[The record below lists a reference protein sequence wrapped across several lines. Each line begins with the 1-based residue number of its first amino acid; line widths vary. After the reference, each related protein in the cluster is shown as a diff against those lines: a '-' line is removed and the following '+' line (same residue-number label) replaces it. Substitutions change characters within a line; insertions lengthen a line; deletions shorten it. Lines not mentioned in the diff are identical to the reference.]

1 MKKKLLALVMCAA
14 VAVVFSV
21 VPQASED
28 ALAADNVENRS
39 IENSIVKKNKELR
52 GLWLAF
58 YDYKSVGLYNKNKAT
73 FTKNADKVM
82 KKAKETK
89 CNAIFVHVRAFDD
102 AIWKSKTFRGSK
114 DLVSNSKAS
123 KVANKA
129 YSYDPLKILCAK
141 ANKYGL
147 EVHAWMNP
155 YRITYTKYYN
165 PALKSSRDRVLK
177 AIKEISKYDVDG
189 IHFDDYFYH
198 SKGGYVKNRGDS
210 AKRVSPSAATKR
222 KNVNKLVK
230 EAYKLCHQKGMIFGI
245 SPQGNYE
252 NDMKDGADVKTWFA
266 KTGYV
271 DYVCPQ
277 IYWTDNWGRSGKTK
291 MFTQRL
297 NKFANLNKH
306 PKEIKMYVGLALYRT
321 GYKQSDDK
329 GWGKRNTNLKNQLKK
344 LRGASYKKKGVRGYI
359 LFETES
365 LYKYR
370 CQKEIKNFKSAI

>member
-14 VAVVFSV
+14 VAVMFSV
-21 VPQASED
+21 VPQTSED
-28 ALAADNVENRS
+28 AIAADNVENRN
-39 IENSIVKKNKELR
+39 IKNSIVKKNKELR

-58 YDYKSVGLYNKNKAT
+58 YDYKSVGLYNKSKST

-82 KKAKETK
+82 KKAKATK
-89 CNAIFVHVRAFDD
+89 CNAIFLHVRAFDD
-102 AIWKSKTFRGSK
+102 AIWKSKTF
-114 DLVSNSKAS
+114 KAS
-123 KVANKA
+123 SDIIKNNSNKVANKA
-129 YSYDPLKILCAK
+129 YKYDRLSILCAK
-141 ANKYGL
+141 AKKYGL

-155 YRITYTKYYN
+155 YRITYTKFYN
-165 PALKSSRDRVLK
+165 PAFKSSRDRVLK
-177 AIKEISKYDVDG
+177 AINEISKYDVDG

-198 SKGGYVKNRGDS
+198 SKGRYVKNKGDYG
-210 AKRVSPSAATKR
+210 KRLSVSSKTKR

-230 EAYKLCHQKGMIFGI
+230 EAYKLCHKKGMIFGI

-252 NDMKDGADVKTWFA
+252 NDMRDGADVKTWLS

-277 IYWTDNWGRSGKTK
+277 IYWTDNWGSRGKTK

-297 NKFANLNKH
+297 NKFANLNKQ
-306 PKEIKMYVGLALYRT
+306 PKKIKLYVGLALYRT
-321 GYKQSDDK
+321 GYSQSDDK
-329 GWGKRNTNLKNQLKK
+329 GWGWRNTNLKTQLKK
-344 LRGASYKKKGVRGYI
+344 LRGSKYEKKGVRGYI

-365 LYKYR
+365 LYKSR

>member
-21 VPQASED
+21 VPQTSEY
-28 ALAADNVENRS
+28 AIAATNVKNRS
-39 IENSIVKKNKELR
+39 INNSIVKKNKELR

-58 YDYKSVGLYNKNKAT
+58 YDYKSVGLYNKSKST

-82 KKAKETK
+82 KKAKATK

-102 AIWKSKTFRGSK
+102 AIWKSKTF
-114 DLVSNSKAS
+114 KAS
-123 KVANKA
+123 SDIIKKNSGKIANKA
-129 YSYDPLKILCAK
+129 YAYDRLSILCAK
-141 ANKYGL
+141 ARKYGL

-155 YRITYTKYYN
+155 YRITYSKFYN

-177 AIKEISKYDVDG
+177 AIKELSKYDIAG

-198 SKGGYVKNRGDS
+198 SKGRYVKNKSDYGKKLS
-210 AKRVSPSAATKR
+210 VSAANKR

-230 EAYKLCHQKGMIFGI
+230 EAYKLCHQKGLIFGI

-252 NDMKDGADVKTWFA
+252 NDMKDGADVKTWFS

-277 IYWTDNWGRSGKTK
+277 IYWTDNWGSRGKTK

-297 NKFANLNKH
+297 NKFANLNKQ
-306 PKEIKMYVGLALYRT
+306 PKKIKMYVGLALYRT

-365 LYKYR
+365 LYKSR
-370 CQKEIKNFKSAI
+370 CQKEIKNLKSAI